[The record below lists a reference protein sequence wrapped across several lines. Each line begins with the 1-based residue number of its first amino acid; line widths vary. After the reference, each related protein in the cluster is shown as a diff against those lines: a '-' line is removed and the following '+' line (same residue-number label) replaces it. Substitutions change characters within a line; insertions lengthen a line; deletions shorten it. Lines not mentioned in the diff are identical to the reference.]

1 MSDNEDFGTSV
12 TRQLNG
18 FVEAVQGEIE
28 DLPFLARFQ
37 KQQYLDM
44 LKEARNGISEARTD
58 ARTALRGQLN
68 DVAEKLRKEAGRHP
82 NVDKFFSR
90 LGWD

>member
-1 MSDNEDFGTSV
+1 MSDDEDFGSSV
-12 TRQLNG
+12 TRQLSG
-18 FVEAVQGEIE
+18 FVDSVQQEIE
-28 DLPFLARFQ
+28 DNPFLVRFQ

-44 LKEARNGISEARTD
+44 LDEARRDLGQARRD
-58 ARTALRGQLN
+58 ARTALRGQLS